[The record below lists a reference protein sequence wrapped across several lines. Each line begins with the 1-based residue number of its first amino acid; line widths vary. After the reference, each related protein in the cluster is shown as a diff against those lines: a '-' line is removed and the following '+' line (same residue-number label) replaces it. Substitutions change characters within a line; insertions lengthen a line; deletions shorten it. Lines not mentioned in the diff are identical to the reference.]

1 MLYLR
6 ETRLMPSGK
15 TYTVTAESFDSLASF
30 WLDPGSPLEWDC
42 FFVLPAWLKV
52 WWDFFGDGFTPCLC
66 SIRQEDALIG
76 IAPMMRRGDRM
87 SFMGSPEV
95 CDYLD
100 FIVVSGK
107 ETEFF
112 RELVEHLRQGGITH
126 LDLGPVRRDS
136 TVLTVLKPVTQEL
149 GCKVSCIQEDVS
161 LEVDL
166 PATWEEFLLSLTGK
180 ERHEVRRKLRRL
192 DEAAGVQFR
201 ILEETQE
208 ITREMDVFL
217 TLFQESRPE
226 KAAFMT
232 EPMAAFFRSITA
244 ALAELEM
251 VGLSFLDLDGLPA
264 ASVLCFIYR
273 STVYLYN
280 SGYDPSFRPLSAG
293 LLCKVL
299 SIRESIRK
307 GCERYDFLKG
317 AETYKYRLGGR
328 AVPLYRCLVE
338 LR

>member
-1 MLYLR
+1 LR
-6 ETRLMPSGK
+6 ETRLMPSEK
-15 TYTVTAESFDSLASF
+15 TYTVTAESFESLASF
-30 WLDPGSPLEWDC
+30 WLNPGSPLEWDC

-52 WWDFFGDGFTPCLC
+52 WWDFFGDGFAPCLC
-66 SIRQEDALIG
+66 SIREEEALMG
-76 IAPMMRRGDRM
+76 IAPMMRRGNRM
-87 SFMGSPEV
+87 SFMGSPDV

-100 FIVVSGK
+100 FVVVSGK
-107 ETEFF
+107 EAEFF
-112 RELVEHLRQGGITH
+112 RELVEHLRQRGITH
-126 LDLGPVRRDS
+126 LELGPVRRDS
-136 TVLTVLKPVTQEL
+136 TVLTVLKRVAKEL
-149 GCKVSCIQEDVS
+149 GCKVSCRQEDVS

-192 DEAAGVQFR
+192 DEAASVQFR
-201 ILEETQE
+201 MIEEAQE
-208 ITREMDVFL
+208 IGREMDVFL
-217 TLFQESRPE
+217 TLFGLSRPE

-232 EPMAAFFRSITA
+232 APMAAFFRTITA
-244 ALAELEM
+244 ELAKLKM
-251 VGLSFLDLDGLPA
+251 VGLSFLDLDGIPA
-264 ASVLCFIYR
+264 AAALCFDYR

-293 LLCKVL
+293 LLCKVF

-307 GCERYDFLKG
+307 GRERYDFLKG

-328 AVPLYRCLVE
+328 VVPLYRCLVE